1 MYVYFIAIAAS
12 LQKKWKVLRDGY
24 TRYTKKIK
32 PNSGSAATKIR
43 PYPYYEQLSFL
54 KVSIE
59 ARPDKSDSLK
69 ETSEESDNNKESA
82 KKSVSAL
89 KRKFNKT
96 EEDLIEKLS
105 KRIDE
110 KPSSNLAVE
119 DDDKLFLL
127 SLAGEFKK
135 IKDQYKLDARSE
147 IINVIKYFKGIS
159 QHTPSNYYGE
169 SRGCF
174 APSAS
179 EQRGLN
185 YNYSSYNKGYQSAP
199 FTSTSDQPYNSAPV
213 SASDQLSQSSYE
225 GSLPPSSVLSDDI
238 ITNIFDE

>member
-1 MYVYFIAIAAS
+1 MYVIVTAMS

-24 TRYTKKIK
+24 NRYTKKIK
-32 PNSGSAATKIR
+32 PKSGSAVTKIR
-43 PYPYYEQLSFL
+43 PYPYYDQLSFL
-54 KVSIE
+54 KVFE
-59 ARPDKSDSLK
+59 ARPEKSDSLK
-69 ETSEESDNNKESA
+69 ETSEGSDHNKESP
-82 KKSVSAL
+82 KKSGSAL
-89 KRKFNKT
+89 KRKLNKT
-96 EEDLIEKLS
+96 EDEIIDKLS

-159 QHTPSNYYGE
+159 QHTQSSYYGE
-169 SRGCF
+169 SRGYF

-179 EQRGLN
+179 EQRGPN
-185 YNYSSYNKGYQSAP
+185 YNCSSYNKGYQSAP
-199 FTSTSDQPYNSAPV
+199 STSTSDQPYNSLN
-213 SASDQLSQSSYE
+213 DEFSQSSYE
-225 GSLPPSSVLSDDI
+225 DSLPPSSVLSDDI
-238 ITNIFDE
+238 ITDIFNE

>member
-1 MYVYFIAIAAS
+1 MS

-24 TRYTKKIK
+24 TRYTRKIK
-32 PNSGSAATKIR
+32 PKSGSAATKIR

-54 KVSIE
+54 KVIE
-59 ARPDKSDSLK
+59 ERPDKSDSLEEK
-69 ETSEESDNNKESA
+69 SEGNDHNKESA
-82 KKSVSAL
+82 KKSYSAL
-89 KRKFNKT
+89 KRRHKT
-96 EEDLIEKLS
+96 EDNLIEKLS

-159 QHTPSNYYGE
+159 QHTQSSYYGE
-169 SRGCF
+169 NRGYF
-174 APSAS
+174 AHSAS

-199 FTSTSDQPYNSAPV
+199 STSTSDQPYNSAPV
-213 SASDQLSQSSYE
+213 SANDEFSQSSYE
-225 GSLPPSSVLSDDI
+225 DLPPSSVLSDDI
-238 ITNIFDE
+238 ITDIFNE